1 MNVNCLSILYLIHT
15 SIFPM
20 QVYSHYVCLFLD
32 LWGFW
37 GLGLFVCL
45 FFGGGICGLYCVN
58 VNNSYTE
65 CQLNKLVEEK
75 LKMTL

>member
-1 MNVNCLSILYLIHT
+1 MLI
-15 SIFPM
+15 SG
-20 QVYSHYVCLFLD
+20 SLGFL
-32 LWGFW
+32 GV
-37 GLGLFVCL
+37 GLVGLFVVVFFF